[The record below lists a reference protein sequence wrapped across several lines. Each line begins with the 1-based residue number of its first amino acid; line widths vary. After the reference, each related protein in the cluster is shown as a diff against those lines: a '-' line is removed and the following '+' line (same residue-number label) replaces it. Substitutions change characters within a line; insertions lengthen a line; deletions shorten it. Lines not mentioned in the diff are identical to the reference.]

1 MNTDFW
7 IIIATISGPIISAI
21 AIVVALLISHHS
33 SRDAQKQVDALHK
46 QIDAFKAA
54 YAPFML
60 AQLEQYKEQLMQIDA
75 QIARAQ
81 QEYEVVNP
89 FWGHEG
95 AQIDKIDYLQDKK
108 RQAQS
113 LSQLKTQRE
122 KIVNQI
128 GLINSFLGIAEE

>member
-33 SRDAQKQVDALHK
+33 SRDAQKQVDALH
-46 QIDAFKAA
+46 
-54 YAPFML
+54 
-60 AQLEQYKEQLMQIDA
+60 EQIDA

-89 FWGHEG
+89 FLGHGG
-95 AQIDKIDYLQDKK
+95 AQIDKLITYKIRNAK
-108 RQAQS
+108 RRVLA
-113 LSQLKTQRE
+113 
-122 KIVNQI
+122 N
-128 GLINSFLGIAEE
+128 